1 MELNETCDPGLE
13 SWMGRPG
20 NLWNTPQGRRCEGRD
35 RLRGKQFLDYP
46 DHSAANQQKTLA
58 ASGIPA
64 IASPPP
70 ILRVH
75 AEPAG

>member
-1 MELNETCDPGLE
+1 MDM
-13 SWMGRPG
+13 WMLIWIEIVVAICMDVR
-20 NLWNTPQGRRCEGRD
+20 
-35 RLRGKQFLDYP
+35 DYP

-64 IASPPP
+64 IASSPP